1 MARYLLTAAAFLN
14 GSLRREGE
22 IVEFDGKPSKA
33 MRLLDEPTTGVS
45 AKTKPEGKKASE
57 KDGKPSKADAPAA
70 DGAGEPPP
78 VVTEPAT
85 GGEASP
91 EPPRPQAGG

>member
-14 GSLRREGE
+14 GSLRRAGE
-22 IVEFDGKPSKA
+22 IIEFDGQPSKA

-45 AKTKPEGKKASE
+45 VKPKPEGKKASPG
-57 KDGKPSKADAPAA
+57 KDGQPSKA

-85 GGEASP
+85 GGENSP
-91 EPPRPQAGG
+91 EPPQPQVGG